1 MGKYH
6 DETGRTYY
14 WIGRSL
20 VKLKENDEALVAFS
34 RAFRIFDRV
43 LTKNHKYTKWAK
55 TAIAGVFKEMGDNGR
70 FYESYQKSLVDSI
83 THERAGDAHQKQGLL
98 DEGTVNFALAMNI
111 MVFPQLIS
119 TILFVLVHQLFL
131 STEQLLKTLRNIIQ
145 VRDRTM
151 EPNLEP
157 LIVFLTSS
165 SAPCRCCGLVL

>member
-20 VKLKENDEALVAFS
+20 VKLKEYDEALVAFS

-43 LTKNHKYTKWAK
+43 LTKNHKYTKWAT
-55 TAIAGVFKEMGDNGR
+55 TAIAGVFKEMDDNGR
-70 FYESYQKSLVDSI
+70 FYESYQKSLDDSI
-83 THERAGDAHQKQGLL
+83 THERAGDAHRKQGLL

-111 MVFPQLIS
+111 IGFFQLIS

-131 STEQLLKTLRNIIQ
+131 STEQLSETLRNIIQ

-151 EPNLEP
+151 EPDFEP

-165 SAPCRCCGLVL
+165 LAPRRFCGLVL